1 MEEDARRLIVRLA
14 VAVMTADG
22 RITASEEAA
31 VMRFDRLG
39 LGPLST
45 IATEEMR
52 QASQAPVNIAATCE
66 ELTGMSP
73 EAAAVLVTLLSEI
86 AVSDGTLSDS
96 ERALLRAIATLM
108 GLEAGQT
115 THIIESVAGAYAADV
130 APESD
135 APRLVVTNQ
144 ASFGERPHSNDLDL
158 GRAYRILGLD
168 PGATRAS
175 IESAYL
181 RLVDRY
187 NPAKVTD
194 LGPDFAV
201 LAVRKLAEV
210 TTAFEAVRLSVRQ
223 ARRA

>member
-1 MEEDARRLIVRLA
+1 MEQDARRLIVRLA

-31 VMRFDRLG
+31 IMRFDRLG

-45 IATEEMR
+45 IAKEEIR
-52 QASQAPVNIAATCE
+52 QASQVPADIAATCE

-96 ERALLRAIATLM
+96 ERNLLCAIATLM
-108 GLEAGQT
+108 GLEASQT
-115 THIIESVAGAYAADV
+115 THIIESVAGAYAADAAPASGAPHFGV
-130 APESD
+130 ASEGRFAGGP
-135 APRLVVTNQ
+135 AP
-144 ASFGERPHSNDLDL
+144 AELDL
-158 GRAYRILGLD
+158 ARAYRILGLE
-168 PGATRAS
+168 PGASRPS
-175 IESAYL
+175 IDSAFL

-187 NPAKVTD
+187 NPAKASD

-210 TTAFEAVRLSVRQ
+210 TSAFEAVRVSVRPPPD
-223 ARRA
+223 